1 MLYRLCE
8 EQLRKQRIYDFG
20 LRNILSVLRTAG
32 ITKRGEQK
40 TEEEMSLMRSLW
52 DMNLLKLV
60 APDIPLFNNLLLDI
74 FPKKPRYQKKGTHDV

>member
-40 TEEEMSLMRSLW
+40 TEEEMSLMRSL
-52 DMNLLKLV
+52 
-60 APDIPLFNNLLLDI
+60 
-74 FPKKPRYQKKGTHDV
+74 